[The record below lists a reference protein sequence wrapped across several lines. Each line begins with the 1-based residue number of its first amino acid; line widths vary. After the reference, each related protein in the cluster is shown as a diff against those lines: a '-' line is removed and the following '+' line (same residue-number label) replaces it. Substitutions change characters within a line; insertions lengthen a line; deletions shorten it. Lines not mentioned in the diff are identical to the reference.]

1 MVHKVHRV
9 TGDYKVIRVRKVYP
23 ARMVLTAQWGRVV
36 LKVRKVT
43 WVPPAKTVL
52 TALTAHKVR

>member
-1 MVHKVHRV
+1 M
-9 TGDYKVIRVRKVYP
+9 TGDYKVIRVRKAYP
-23 ARMVLTAQWGRVV
+23 DKTAPMAQWDRVV